1 MLLFILTLGAMPAGR
16 LPATQ
21 FPVVFHCLVPP
32 LVVTE
37 ADIGEALAMMRR
49 AATDLANA
57 PKAAAQ

>member
-1 MLLFILTLGAMPAGR
+1 
-16 LPATQ
+16 
-21 FPVVFHCLVPP
+21 
-32 LVVTE
+32 VVTE